1 MNKHILP
8 YSVFACIVI
17 IGFTACKDKPFDERT
32 ENLNK
37 GAISIYAESDYRV
50 LVEELIQ
57 SYENVYPESNIEA
70 VFVSET
76 EVIDALL
83 TDKTRMAF
91 LGHGLTENQIKIMT
105 KKQEI
110 EPEQYLIGREA
121 IAIIASY
128 DYPDSIFYFDAFLQ
142 GRSGDAGGANVQ
154 PQYVFNAENSSM
166 IAQLLGNNTVHD
178 GMFSLANADTVVGYV
193 SRNPKAIGFISFAAI
208 SDFDDPAVKEILSKV
223 QVLQVAHRD
232 STGKQI
238 VTSLSQSTIATREY
252 PFQRYVTVVKG
263 NTPEL
268 LGTGFVNF
276 LYRSKASRIM
286 LKAGLVPEKMPE
298 RQVKIVE

>member
-1 MNKHILP
+1 MNKYYLP
-8 YSVFACIVI
+8 YLGLACLAVMSLV
-17 IGFTACKDKPFDERT
+17 ACKDKSFDSRT
-32 ENLNK
+32 ENMNK
-37 GAISIYAESDYRV
+37 GTITIYAESEYRV

-57 SYENVYPESNIEA
+57 SYENVYPESNIQP
-70 VFVSET
+70 VFASDA
-76 EVIDALL
+76 EVMQALL
-83 TDKTRMAF
+83 QDKTRMAF
-91 LGHGLTENQIKIMT
+91 LGHGLTENQMKAME
-105 KKQEI
+105 KMQEI
-110 EPEQYLIGREA
+110 EPEQFLIGREA

-128 DYPDSIFYFDAFLQ
+128 DYPDSVFYFDAFLQ
-142 GRSGDAGGANVQ
+142 GNSGDAGSTAFT
-154 PQYVFNAENSSM
+154 PQYVFNAENSNM
-166 IAQLLGNNTVHD
+166 ITQLLGGNLVHD
-178 GMFSLANADTVVGYV
+178 GMFSLANADTVIGYV
-193 SRNPKAIGFISFAAI
+193 ARNPKAVGFISFAAI
-208 SDFDDPAVKEILSKV
+208 SDFDDPAVKEMLGKV

-232 STGKQI
+232 STGKEI
-238 VTSLSQSTIATREY
+238 VTPLSQSTIATREY